1 MHSVTPQPKDDK
13 DAQGYEAI
21 SDDDNEVYDD
31 VMAGA
36 DQYVQGA
43 AAPSSQTSSLTG
55 CPSATEPEAP
65 VARLDPDSRADSG
78 GSDSDSDADGRSD
91 RTTCYKHQPR
101 QQAVDTPG
109 SRL

>member
-1 MHSVTPQPKDDK
+1 MH
-13 DAQGYEAI
+13 I

-36 DQYVQGA
+36 DQYIQDA

-55 CPSATEPEAP
+55 SPSATEPEAP
-65 VARLDPDSRADSG
+65 VARLDQNSRADSG
-78 GSDSDSDADGRSD
+78 SSDSDSDADNQSD

-101 QQAVDTPG
+101 
-109 SRL
+109 